1 MAAKRDYY
9 EVLSVERT
17 ATIEIIKKSYK
28 KSAAKFHPDRNPGNN
43 EAAEQFKE
51 CAEAY
56 EVLSDPDKRSRY
68 DRFGHDGVK
77 GQASSYADPSDLFG
91 EIFGSFFGGGQQRG
105 GRQRVKRGANLQTSV
120 RVTLAEAAV
129 GVERVVEVDRPRVCD
144 SCEGTGA
151 EPGHDPVRCDYCGG
165 SGQVVQAQGFFR
177 VQSTCPACRGEG
189 QLVKHACPDCRGS
202 GRQADVVELEV
213 KVPAG
218 IDDGMQLCLRGE
230 GAPSDNGGPAGDL
243 FVEVAVEPHPLFER
257 QDSHLIVELPIS
269 YTQAALGAS
278 VEVPRLDGQTM
289 IIDIPA
295 GTQPGETIRR
305 RGEGLPDP
313 RDPKNGPRGHLHIEI
328 KVEVPTELDDDHERL
343 LRELAELEQSQV
355 TAERRSFLDTIR
367 GLFTGGE
374 DD

>member
-1 MAAKRDYY
+1 
-9 EVLSVERT
+9 
-17 ATIEIIKKSYK
+17 
-28 KSAAKFHPDRNPGNN
+28 
-43 EAAEQFKE
+43 
-51 CAEAY
+51 
-56 EVLSDPDKRSRY
+56 
-68 DRFGHDGVK
+68 
-77 GQASSYADPSDLFG
+77 
-91 EIFGSFFGGGQQRG
+91 
-105 GRQRVKRGANLQTSV
+105 
-120 RVTLAEAAV
+120 
-129 GVERVVEVDRPRVCD
+129 
-144 SCEGTGA
+144 
-151 EPGHDPVRCDYCGG
+151 
-165 SGQVVQAQGFFR
+165 
-177 VQSTCPACRGEG
+177 
-189 QLVKHACPDCRGS
+189 
-202 GRQADVVELEV
+202 
-213 KVPAG
+213 
-218 IDDGMQLCLRGE
+218 MQLCLRGE

-243 FVEVAVEPHPLFER
+243 YVEVAVEPHPLFER

-269 YTQAALGAS
+269 YTQAALGAE

-313 RDPKNGPRGHLHIEI
+313 RGGPRGHLHIEI